1 MKKRINIVTTVN
13 ARSVYREGGMIH
25 IRDVVPVV
33 SGIVMN
39 GLLYGD
45 DALAKGV
52 LSLNQAPAPAGHP
65 KDAAGNFISAK
76 SGEALS
82 KAYIGAYVHNAR
94 HADGKTLCD
103 ITVNEGQANAMP
115 EGRELVARL
124 EAAINGA
131 DIEPIHVST
140 GLMLNIEQT
149 EGVSMGKKYRGN
161 VKDIAYDHLA
171 ILLNQEGAGTPS
183 QGVGMFL
190 NAEGAQEEVETV
202 TLEWAANKSPIL
214 ERAIKWIGKLFGNDD
229 LSFYETMDKLR
240 SMIGEQYWIVDCY
253 GKEVIYSDGTYSFK
267 QEYFVDD
274 EGKVTLIGSAV
285 EVTRKVEYDEVKHNS
300 EESSHMKEQILA
312 ALNAA
317 GVGVEGLTD
326 AQILAAYN
334 SVVTKPTQDK
344 LAAANAKIAEV
355 EQAERAKVELEVNA
369 LADKLAVNSQLTA
382 EDFKSMPVARLRE
395 LASNAQAAPISI
407 GTHAQT
413 RAANEFDGVDLNAL
427 MGDK

>member
-1 MKKRINIVTTVN
+1 MNKRVNILTTVN
-13 ARSVYREGGMIH
+13 AKNVTREGDFIH

-45 DALAKGV
+45 DALSKGV
-52 LSLNQAPAPAGHP
+52 MSLNQAPAPAGHP
-65 KDAAGNFISAK
+65 RDSEGNYISAK

-82 KAYIGAYVHNAR
+82 KSYIGAYVHNAR

-103 ITVNEGQANAMP
+103 ISVNEAQAKAMP
-115 EGRELVARL
+115 EGIELLKRL
-124 EAAINGA
+124 DAAMNGA

-140 GLMLNIEQT
+140 GLMLNIEQI

-190 NAEGAQEEVETV
+190 NAEGAQEQVETV
-202 TLEWAANKSPIL
+202 TLELNQQASVLDHVKTAIMNALALFDTPINRL
-214 ERAIKWIGKLFGNDD
+214 D
-229 LSFYETMDKLR
+229 
-240 SMIGEQYWIVDCY
+240 
-253 GKEVIYSDGTYSFK
+253 EVI
-267 QEYFVDD
+267 
-274 EGKVTLIGSAV
+274 
-285 EVTRKVEYDEVKHNS
+285 EVANQGETAEQTTNS
-300 EESSHMKEQILA
+300 EESQMKEQILA

-334 SVVTKPTQDK
+334 SVVTKPVQDK
-344 LAAANAKIAEV
+344 LSAANSKVAEF
-355 EQAERAKVELEVNA
+355 EQAARAVVELEVNE
-369 LADKLAVNSQLTA
+369 LATKLAVNSSLTVD
-382 EDFKSMPVARLRE
+382 DFKALPVERLRE
-395 LASNAQAAPISI
+395 LSKSAAPIAV
-407 GTHAQT
+407 GNTQEQP
-413 RAANEFDGVDLNAL
+413 ANEWAGYDLNSML
-427 MGDK
+427 EGK